1 MDGSEQGSIA
11 TPQRQ
16 KSFGQEWRPTPVDR
30 FGIWLSSR
38 RIERALAPVAGTRLL
53 DIGSGFHATTARR
66 FLGRAAAVTVVDLAL
81 SDALKADPRVQCHE
95 GRLPEALDDIPAGS
109 VDRVVF
115 NNVLEHLWERQRALD
130 AVHRILAPGGI
141 AFVNVPSWRGKV
153 ALEFAAFRLGVSPA
167 AEMDDHKTYFDPRDL
182 WPMLVAAGFK
192 PSAITCRRHKFGL
205 NTFAVCRRG

>member
-1 MDGSEQGSIA
+1 MDGSEQRVAGA
-11 TPQRQ
+11 APRRTA
-16 KSFGQEWRPTPVDR
+16 FGQEWRPTAVDR

-66 FLGRAAAVTVVDLAL
+66 FLGRAAAVMVVDLAL
-81 SDALKADPRVQCHE
+81 SDDLKADPRIACRE
-95 GRLPEALDDIPAGS
+95 GRLPEALDAIPSGT
-109 VDRVVF
+109 VDRIVF

-130 AVHRILAPGGI
+130 AVHRILAPGGL
-141 AFVNVPSWRGKV
+141 AFINVPSWRGKA

-167 AEMDDHKTYFDPRDL
+167 AEMDDHKIYFDPRDL
-182 WPMLVAAGFK
+182 WPMLVAAGFR

>member
-1 MDGSEQGSIA
+1 MTASGNGVADRDTA
-11 TPQRQ
+11 
-16 KSFGQEWRPTPVDR
+16 FGQDWTPTPVDR

-38 RIERALAPVAGTRLL
+38 RIERALDPVAGTRVL

-66 FLGRAAAVTVVDLAL
+66 FVGRASAVTVVDLAL
-81 SDALKADPRVQCHE
+81 SDALKADPAFACVE
-95 GRLPEALDDIPAGS
+95 GRLPEALDALADAS
-109 VDRVVF
+109 ADRVVF
-115 NNVLEHLWERQRALD
+115 NNVLEHLRERQRALD
-130 AVHRILAPGGI
+130 AVHRILAPGGV

-167 AEMDDHKTYFDPRDL
+167 EEMDDHKTYFDPRDL

-205 NTFAVCRRG
+205 NTFAVCRKR